1 MNDCNDIG
9 ISRQLDWP
17 RIRKL
22 LTIGLAAALLHW
34 TGDLILGWGVE
45 DESLTGVFRMLSAY
59 TSTADGGLFAAALLG
74 LMGMTLAG
82 LCYFGV
88 YRLMAERSPSYA
100 HRYRAGIFGS
110 VIFGGCGFHVPVCA
124 LVFLQKHGVAEEL
137 LKPYLTAFLLPGF
150 ALFWVFFLVLV
161 VTHIQAFGKGL
172 TPYPKWCW
180 VFSPPVGMLL
190 AMLPGVAGN
199 VPFANA
205 MACGWIAFG
214 NVWMFG
220 GLLATMGLAR
230 ERKADVR

>member
-59 TSTADGGLFAAALLG
+59 MSPADGGLFAASLLG
-74 LMGMTLAG
+74 LLGMTLAG

-88 YRLMAERSPSYA
+88 YRLMAERSLSYA

-137 LKPYLTAFLLPGF
+137 LKPYLTAFLLPG
-150 ALFWVFFLVLV
+150 
-161 VTHIQAFGKGL
+161 
-172 TPYPKWCW
+172 
-180 VFSPPVGMLL
+180 
-190 AMLPGVAGN
+190 VAGN

-230 ERKADVR
+230 ERKEDVR

>member
-1 MNDCNDIG
+1 M
-9 ISRQLDWP
+9 
-17 RIRKL
+17 
-22 LTIGLAAALLHW
+22 
-34 TGDLILGWGVE
+34 
-45 DESLTGVFRMLSAY
+45 
-59 TSTADGGLFAAALLG
+59 
-74 LMGMTLAG
+74 
-82 LCYFGV
+82 
-88 YRLMAERSPSYA
+88 
-100 HRYRAGIFGS
+100 
-110 VIFGGCGFHVPVCA
+110 
-124 LVFLQKHGVAEEL
+124 
-137 LKPYLTAFLLPGF
+137 PGF

-161 VTHIQAFGKGL
+161 VTHIRAL

-180 VFSPPVGMLL
+180 VFSPPVGMQL